1 MQEWCLLSLGFTTN
15 VIVAASQKYN
25 WGNIGIG
32 WVFEDMDEAC
42 CDWDEAKSVNVPGAR
57 KAKEVGGNITHD
69 VVLRN
74 RVIHK
79 AGWRQNS
86 FPTRAGQ
93 ELTAGV
99 LSECTK

>member
-32 WVFEDMDEAC
+32 WVLWDRDES
-42 CDWDEAKSVNVPGAR
+42 KSGKVPGARKGR

-79 AGWRQNS
+79 AGWRQHS